1 MHEKI
6 QIAFNL
12 ISMGTLSNEAIAA
25 ATQLTLNEGNK
36 LAAEISS
43 AMHDRQSQIQNTF
56 RTTMRHEAVVGDRER
71 GSPRSNMPSIGLQ
84 SRSRAF
90 LIP

>member
-6 QIAFNL
+6 QITFDL

-25 ATQLTLNEGNK
+25 ATQLTLNEGNE

-43 AMHDRQSQIQNTF
+43 ANS
-56 RTTMRHEAVVGDRER
+56 
-71 GSPRSNMPSIGLQ
+71 
-84 SRSRAF
+84 
-90 LIP
+90 